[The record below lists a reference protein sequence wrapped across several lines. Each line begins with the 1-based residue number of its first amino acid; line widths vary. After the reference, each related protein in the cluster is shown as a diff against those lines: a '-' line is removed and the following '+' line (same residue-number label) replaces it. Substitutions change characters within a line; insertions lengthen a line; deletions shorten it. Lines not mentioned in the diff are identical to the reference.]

1 MFILVDIE
9 TIFANKKT
17 TTRLKKDGY
26 NLSIL
31 INKKINMNEK
41 SLGYLY
47 MADYLFIDKEEEDI
61 TSLIEIVPNELL
73 DKIIKENA
81 KKLGDFGGE

>member
-1 MFILVDIE
+1 
-9 TIFANKKT
+9 
-17 TTRLKKDGY
+17 
-26 NLSIL
+26 
-31 INKKINMNEK
+31 
-41 SLGYLY
+41 